1 MNVYALAV
9 WNVETPDTFT
19 CLANN
24 VLPVT
29 VVIPAKVDTPT
40 TSKVFVL
47 TSVVEPLPAEA
58 VIVTAPPDIAE
69 TSKFV
74 PKLIVPAVP
83 TVEPSCLITT
93 PEPDAVIPVSPEPS
107 PVNLVEVRFPVLGLY
122 VNPVSVSAPCE
133 PVAPSTKTG
142 YTVSFVVLFALTVTL
157 VATAAVPD
165 VS

>member
-1 MNVYALAV
+1 MAPVIRTLFANVD
-9 WNVETPDTFT
+9 TPDTLNCSVNKVF
-19 CLANN
+19 
-24 VLPVT
+24 PVT

-58 VIVTAPPDIAE
+58 VIVTAPPEIAE

-93 PEPDAVIPVSPEPS
+93 PEPDAVMPVNPEPS
-107 PVNLVEVRFPVLGLY
+107 PVNLVAVRFPEPGLY
-122 VNPVSVSAPCE
+122 VNPVSVSAP
-133 PVAPSTKTG
+133 
-142 YTVSFVVLFALTVTL
+142 
-157 VATAAVPD
+157 
-165 VS
+165 